1 MLFLPLEFDKEN
13 GSTNLIVAVKLE
25 TEMVPQNLLI
35 LLYFVKDLDQKATI
49 WFHGFVL
56 QVDYEMGLEYATQT
70 GVNEEPREDIYIQ
83 SLDEDKN
90 FIDFQSPIFVFRLY
104 H

>member
-13 GSTNLIVAVKLE
+13 GSINLIAAVKLE

-35 LLYFVKDLDQKATI
+35 LLYFVKDLDEKATI
-49 WFHGFVL
+49 WFHCFVL

-83 SLDEDKN
+83 SLDDDKN